1 MLLILFYMEMKI
13 VFLLHGIDFQ
23 NFLFI
28 VLITFKGVF
37 AELDIVQFA
46 LEILCVIS
54 PSWIFLSCSFLDLH
68 TIQGIS
74 KHNAYIGS
82 NLM

>member
-1 MLLILFYMEMKI
+1 MEMKI

-28 VLITFKGVF
+28 VLNAFKGVF

-46 LEILCVIS
+46 LEILHAIS
-54 PSWIFLSCSFLDLH
+54 PDWILLSCSFLALH
-68 TIQGIS
+68 AIQGII
-74 KHNAYIGS
+74 KHNAYTGS

>member
-1 MLLILFYMEMKI
+1 MLAKTYVKKWGIWFLLILFYMKLKI

-46 LEILCVIS
+46 L
-54 PSWIFLSCSFLDLH
+54 
-68 TIQGIS
+68 
-74 KHNAYIGS
+74 
-82 NLM
+82 

>member
-1 MLLILFYMEMKI
+1 MEMKI

-28 VLITFKGVF
+28 VLITFKDVF

-54 PSWIFLSCSFLDLH
+54 PGWIFLSYSFRDLH

>member
-1 MLLILFYMEMKI
+1 MKMKI

-37 AELDIVQFA
+37 AELDVVQFA
-46 LEILCVIS
+46 LEILHVIS
-54 PSWIFLSCSFLDLH
+54 PCQIFLSCSFLDLH
-68 TIQGIS
+68 AIQDIS
-74 KHNAYIGS
+74 KHNAYRGN